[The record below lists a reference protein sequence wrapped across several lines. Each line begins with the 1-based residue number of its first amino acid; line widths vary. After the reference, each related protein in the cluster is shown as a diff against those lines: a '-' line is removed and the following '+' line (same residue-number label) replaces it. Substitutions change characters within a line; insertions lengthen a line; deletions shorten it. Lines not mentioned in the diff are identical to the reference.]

1 MRPDDEP
8 APPLFL
14 RARSL
19 PVACPQYHVQPSGA
33 VAGRPS
39 LVAYYGWVSN
49 HGYNANDRL
58 GDRDYVLDN
67 VRDSDARSLELLRKW
82 GVAYVLGENLR
93 RHEHAAGA
101 DPDLYLDGKLRRVYR
116 AGRYELFQVLP

>member
-1 MRPDDEP
+1 M
-8 APPLFL
+8 
-14 RARSL
+14 
-19 PVACPQYHVQPSGA
+19 QPSGA
-33 VAGRPS
+33 IAGRPS

-67 VRDSDARSLELLRKW
+67 VRDSDERALELLRKW
-82 GVAYVLGENLR
+82 GVAYVLGEHLR
-93 RHEHAAGA
+93 RHEHAPGNA